1 MDKGFRQQ
9 GTDFLFFP
17 ALHSFA
23 PDAILFLKI
32 YLKAGQHHLSFGTMT
47 AFEFTYLDETKQ
59 AETLLERGI
68 FLTERLYKNFT
79 IFLYQ
84 IDNFYVEVYHN
95 IWFNTLQGMRSFE
108 DDETLQPYLESID
121 ISCLYE

>member
-1 MDKGFRQQ
+1 
-9 GTDFLFFP
+9 
-17 ALHSFA
+17 
-23 PDAILFLKI
+23 
-32 YLKAGQHHLSFGTMT
+32 MT
-47 AFEFTYLDETKQ
+47 VYEFTHLDEATQ
-59 AETLLERGI
+59 AETLLEKGI

-84 IDNFYVEVYHN
+84 VDSFYVEVYHN
-95 IWFNTLQGMRSFE
+95 LRFNMLQGMRCFE

>member
-1 MDKGFRQQ
+1 MTV
-9 GTDFLFFP
+9 TDFT
-17 ALHSFA
+17 H
-23 PDAILFLKI
+23 
-32 YLKAGQHHLSFGTMT
+32 
-47 AFEFTYLDETKQ
+47 LDETIQ
-59 AETLLERGI
+59 AEILLRRGT

-84 IDNFYVEVYHN
+84 LDGFYVEVYHN
-95 IWFNTLQGMRSFE
+95 LRFNMLQGMRCFE